1 MTEIIIGTFIGAAL
15 GIVVGGTALA
25 FILRELLD

>member
-1 MTEIIIGTFIGAAL
+1 MTEYVFLTALGTAI